1 MQKTLSLIISLFGC
15 MWPLHYASA
24 EVANIAVAANFTDA
38 MNRLIPAFEE
48 TTGHT
53 AKVSYGSTGKLYAQI
68 QHGAPFEIYLA
79 ADTARPVR
87 AIQSGLAVDGT
98 RFIYARG
105 KVVLWS
111 TRSGLFNDGAAFL
124 KSGDY
129 KHLAM
134 ANPKTAPYGKA
145 AQQVMAHL
153 GIWDT
158 RQQQIVRGDSIA
170 QTFQFAVTGNAD
182 AGFVA
187 LSQVKAWKDSNT
199 SLWEIP
205 QSYYSPIEQ
214 SAVLLKKGENNPA
227 ANSFLNFLQSQIA
240 KNIISRLG
248 YGVE

>member
-1 MQKTLSLIISLFGC
+1 MNKTLLLVISLFAGIS
-15 MWPLHYASA
+15 PVYPAIA
-24 EVANIAVAANFTDA
+24 EVVNIAVAANFTDA
-38 MNRLIPAFEE
+38 MHRLIPVFEE
-48 TTGHT
+48 NTGHT
-53 AKVSYGSTGKLYAQI
+53 AKVSYASTGKLYAQI

-87 AIQSGLAVDGT
+87 AIKSGLAVDGA
-98 RFIYARG
+98 RFVYARG

-111 TRSGLFNDGAAFL
+111 AHSGLFNDGMAFL

-145 AQQVMAHL
+145 AQEVMEHL
-153 GIWDT
+153 GIWET

-170 QTFQFAVTGNAD
+170 QAFQFAVTGNVD

-214 SAVLLKKGENNPA
+214 SAVLLKKGEKNPA
-227 ANSFLNFLQSQIA
+227 AKAFMRFLQSQSAKKIIA
-240 KNIISRLG
+240 GLG